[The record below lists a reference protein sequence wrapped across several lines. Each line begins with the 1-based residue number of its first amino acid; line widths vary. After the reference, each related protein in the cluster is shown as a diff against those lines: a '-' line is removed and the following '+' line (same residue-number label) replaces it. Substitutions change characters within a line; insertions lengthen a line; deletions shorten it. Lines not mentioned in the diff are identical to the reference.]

1 MKDFNIDVGQ
11 KIFNARKSLNM
22 SRAELGKKV
31 NLHESTVK
39 RYEDGHINS
48 LDIAKLKEFANA
60 LNISP
65 AYLMGWEVT
74 NKTLSSP
81 TNDEE
86 FQYLVGKF
94 SAENNEFKKRI
105 IKSMLQLKSKESWEL
120 AVKMIEKLAQAEENS
135 TEEE

>member
-1 MKDFNIDVGQ
+1 MSKFNIDVGQ

-31 NLHESTVK
+31 GLHESTVK

-65 AYLMGWEVT
+65 AYLMGWEI
-74 NKTLSSP
+74 
-81 TNDEE
+81 NDQNLGSLADKEE
-86 FQYLVGKF
+86 FQLLIGEF
-94 SAENNEFKKRI
+94 SAKNDKFKKCI
-105 IKSMLQLKSKESWEL
+105 LKSLLKLKDKESWEL
-120 AVKMIEKLAQAEENS
+120 VAKIIEKLAQAEENS
-135 TEEE
+135 SE

>member
-1 MKDFNIDVGQ
+1 MSKFNIDVGQ

-31 NLHESTVK
+31 GLHESTVK

-65 AYLMGWEVT
+65 AYLLGWEI
-74 NKTLSSP
+74 
-81 TNDEE
+81 DEQCLDSLTDKEELQLLIGE
-86 FQYLVGKF
+86 FGAKGD
-94 SAENNEFKKRI
+94 EFKKCI
-105 IKSMLQLKSKESWEL
+105 PKSLLKLKDKESWEL
-120 AVKMIEKLAQAEENS
+120 VAKIIEKLAQAEENS
-135 TEEE
+135 TKE